1 MDKYKIVGKLRQLF
15 FGSMAVVMSAG
26 GVVATNMANA
36 FAADQ
41 SLDNN
46 VGVAARKLQYDDTES
61 YVSKNVNKKVVT
73 SEADKST
80 KEIKN
85 DLTETGYSIRLKQL
99 IAEQS
104 KIPKDCTVDTLWAK
118 YKDAFIAQYSTI
130 VKLYNAS
137 DDADY
142 YVANL
147 SSAKINGMGS
157 IYDAAFV
164 KGTNNANPNV
174 IKDIKFDKKTGL
186 AYIPKSYFEKNKNVL
201 ITGQVMYGGSI
212 NNQTIAIDTTVDNGG
227 EVTKQS
233 VEANAFDVTVKVPIT
248 TSKKMAEKL
257 KMSDFKV
264 FLNGSET
271 EMNLDKDDTATF
283 NKSTGVLELAVSPST
298 LTSIRVEIKKV
309 GAVKSVARFFTKDV
323 SASVKNPDQ
332 LKFVTDKK
340 TGNAIILDRID
351 PEKLKDGQVFE
362 YKSSVRYFSKLSDME
377 VDYNAKASAEAIRHS
392 IHYLYLPTGSANS
405 GWFDVYDKGSD
416 FSDQDGV
423 NQKTNFE
430 DVTFGMALPNST
442 SKYKATTADSKKV
455 KLDFH
460 MKGSFTTKYT
470 GDDAS
475 YSSKHMFAGECAHI
489 TNPMGSF
496 KEGET
501 AKLRLSVLHVDRQ
514 DQYVIIGINT
524 QEVNTQSG
532 FGIYKLKFEYNKPGN
547 VYVKKTSTNPS
558 MTNGSGC
565 YSFKGAKFGLYKDA
579 ACTDKEATL
588 TADENGNTQVEEV
601 DTGKYYVKEI
611 TAPTGYEKDDKVY
624 TVNVTEDND
633 EDHPAVVTIAD
644 QPKDDP
650 VNFEVKKVD
659 KETGETVQ
667 GDASLAGAEFTVKFY
682 NNFYNSASD
691 LPSKATK
698 TWVLQTKKLGNKYAL
713 EFRDQYKVSGDSFYM
728 DSNGTPVVPWGTLT
742 IEETKAPDGYKI
754 KDSTVSV
761 NGQVLSNRIYFTRVS
776 DKDGEQPS
784 KVVTDFTVSDPAK
797 KYGIQVWKV
806 DKELD
811 KSEAIGGKDHKISET
826 GTTLEGVQFS
836 IINRSATAIKYGDKT
851 VNPGEEVT
859 KITTSWNSNLKK
871 YTAQTDERTLPY
883 GTYGVQ
889 EISSSQGYKMTDGT
903 EKTVVCHGA
912 DGTMYTPD
920 LDANLKFPNQVFRG
934 DYSVRKKSDEGKSI
948 SAAFKVT
955 NEATGET
962 HVIVTDKNGEF
973 DSTDNKHS
981 KNTNA
986 NDKLLKGYTKNTVLK
1001 SSDFDLDAGV
1011 WFGQGE
1017 DGSVAKADD
1026 SLGAFYYGK
1035 YKIEELRS
1043 DSNKGLKLISTDF
1056 TITKDGKKINA
1067 GTLTDESEPSI
1078 GTKAKD
1084 EATGTNV
1091 ASATDDVTIID
1102 TVNYEHLDR
1111 GKYKLTA
1118 VLMDKAT
1125 KAAILDK
1132 DGKEVTASKVFSNTT
1147 KSGTV
1152 DVEININAAELSLA
1166 GKDVVVFETLTSEAD
1181 GTTIAVHHDINDEG
1195 QTIKFPEIK
1204 TKASDATTG
1213 SNIVEAKEDMKIKD
1227 TVSYKNLI
1235 KGKTYTIIGKLM
1247 DKETGKV
1254 VLDDD
1259 GKEVTASV
1267 KFTADAEDGTVD
1279 VIFEFSG
1286 VKTAGKKIVAFET
1299 LEYKGKEYAV
1309 HADINDNDQTVLIP
1323 KVSTTASDKN
1333 NGTHMSYAGKDVTI
1347 VDKVEVKNIV
1357 AGREYTLKG
1366 KVMDK
1371 KTGNPLL
1378 VDGKEITAEKTFKAN
1393 GENETVELEFT
1404 FDASALK
1411 GTTTVVFENLYEGEN
1426 EIGTHADL
1434 EDEGQTV
1441 EIPEIGTTLIGKDS
1455 QIHVINADEK
1465 ITLVDT
1471 VKYKGLEKGREYKV
1485 DGVLYDKETKQPL
1498 EIDGK
1503 QVTASATFTA
1513 EASEG
1518 SVDVTFEFN
1527 GSDLAGKTLVAFEEA
1542 YDVETNTL
1550 VADHKDIDDGEQTV
1564 VVPKIGTTLTD
1575 KDGNKTVN
1583 AAKETVLVDT
1593 VKYENLEVGREVELK
1608 GILYDKNTQ
1617 KPIMIDGKE
1626 VTASAKF
1633 TPEEASGTAQVEF
1646 KFDAT
1651 SIAGKTAVAFEEA
1664 YDVKTGTLIGSHKD
1678 IDDSDQTVNFPEL
1691 HTTATD
1697 KADGDHTVNA
1707 DKKVT
1712 IVDTVKY
1719 KNVTPNKELEVSG
1732 TLYDK
1737 DTKKPVKV
1745 NGKEVAATAKFT
1757 PKEANG
1763 EVKVSFTFDAS
1774 KLGGYSL
1781 VAFEKMLDVETGAVI
1796 GTHEDITD
1804 KDQTVKVKG
1813 VKKTP
1818 KTTSHTSTPGSG
1830 SSSSSVKTGQKSIV
1844 PVVIGLIV
1852 VVVAGGAAFVI
1863 RKKQKGDKEQ

>member
-104 KIPKDCTVDTLWAK
+104 KIPKDCTIDTLWAK

-130 VKLYNAS
+130 VKLYNTS

-283 NKSTGVLELAVSPST
+283 NKSTGVLELAVSPAT
-298 LTSIRVEIKKV
+298 LTSVRVEVKKV
-309 GAVKSVARFFTKDV
+309 GAVKSVARFFTTDV
-323 SASVKNPDQ
+323 SASVKNPDK

-340 TGNAIILDRID
+340 TGNPIILDRVD
-351 PEKLKDGQVFE
+351 PAKLQDGQVFD
-362 YKSSVRYFSKLSDME
+362 YKSSIRYFSKLSDME
-377 VDYNAKASAEAIRHS
+377 VNYNMKATAEAIRHS
-392 IHYLYLPTGSANS
+392 IKYLYLPTGSEKS

-416 FSDQDGV
+416 FGDQDGV

-430 DVTFGMALPNST
+430 DVTFGIGLPNSS
-442 SKYKATTADSKKV
+442 SKYKATALNKNKA

-460 MKGSFTTKYT
+460 MKGSFVTKYT
-470 GDDAS
+470 GDKAT

-489 TNPMGSF
+489 TNPMG
-496 KEGET
+496 KVKDGED
-501 AKLRLSVLHVDRQ
+501 AKIRLSVLHVDLK
-514 DQYVIIGINT
+514 DQYVIIGLNT
-524 QEVNTQSG
+524 QEINTQSG
-532 FGIYKLKFEYNKPGN
+532 FGIYKLKYEYNNSGN
-547 VYVKKTSTNPS
+547 VQVKKVSANPS

-565 YSFKGAKFGLYKDA
+565 YSFKGATFGVYKDK
-579 ACTDKEATL
+579 ACTDKVTTL
-588 TADENGNTQVEEV
+588 TADENGNT
-601 DTGKYYVKEI
+601 DTDEIDVGDYFVKEI
-611 TAPTGYEKDDKVY
+611 NPPTGYAKNGQAYPVK
-624 TVNVTEDND
+624 VTEKNDDDN
-633 EDHPAVVTIAD
+633 PAVVTIAD

-667 GDASLAGAEFTVKFY
+667 GDANLSGAEFTVKFY

-698 TWVLQTKKLGNKYAL
+698 TWVLKTQKNMKGNYVLSFDDKY
-713 EFRDQYKVSGDSFYM
+713 KISGDDFYR
-728 DSNGTPVVPWGTLT
+728 DSDGTPVVPWGTLT

-811 KSEAIGGKDHKISET
+811 KSETIGGKDHKISET

-920 LDANLKFPNQVFRG
+920 LDANLKFPNQVVRG

-986 NDKLLKGYTKNTVLK
+986 NDKLLKGYTKDTVLK

-1235 KGKTYTIIGKLM
+1235 KGKTYTMIGKLM

-1593 VKYENLEVGREVELK
+1593 VKY
-1608 GILYDKNTQ
+1608 
-1617 KPIMIDGKE
+1617 
-1626 VTASAKF
+1626 
-1633 TPEEASGTAQVEF
+1633 
-1646 KFDAT
+1646 
-1651 SIAGKTAVAFEEA
+1651 
-1664 YDVKTGTLIGSHKD
+1664 
-1678 IDDSDQTVNFPEL
+1678 
-1691 HTTATD
+1691 
-1697 KADGDHTVNA
+1697 
-1707 DKKVT
+1707 
-1712 IVDTVKY
+1712 

>member
-1 MDKYKIVGKLRQLF
+1 M
-15 FGSMAVVMSAG
+15 
-26 GVVATNMANA
+26 
-36 FAADQ
+36 
-41 SLDNN
+41 
-46 VGVAARKLQYDDTES
+46 
-61 YVSKNVNKKVVT
+61 
-73 SEADKST
+73 
-80 KEIKN
+80 
-85 DLTETGYSIRLKQL
+85 
-99 IAEQS
+99 
-104 KIPKDCTVDTLWAK
+104 
-118 YKDAFIAQYSTI
+118 
-130 VKLYNAS
+130 
-137 DDADY
+137 
-142 YVANL
+142 
-147 SSAKINGMGS
+147 
-157 IYDAAFV
+157 
-164 KGTNNANPNV
+164 
-174 IKDIKFDKKTGL
+174 
-186 AYIPKSYFEKNKNVL
+186 
-201 ITGQVMYGGSI
+201 
-212 NNQTIAIDTTVDNGG
+212 
-227 EVTKQS
+227 
-233 VEANAFDVTVKVPIT
+233 
-248 TSKKMAEKL
+248 
-257 KMSDFKV
+257 
-264 FLNGSET
+264 
-271 EMNLDKDDTATF
+271 
-283 NKSTGVLELAVSPST
+283 
-298 LTSIRVEIKKV
+298 
-309 GAVKSVARFFTKDV
+309 
-323 SASVKNPDQ
+323 
-332 LKFVTDKK
+332 
-340 TGNAIILDRID
+340 
-351 PEKLKDGQVFE
+351 
-362 YKSSVRYFSKLSDME
+362 
-377 VDYNAKASAEAIRHS
+377 
-392 IHYLYLPTGSANS
+392 
-405 GWFDVYDKGSD
+405 
-416 FSDQDGV
+416 
-423 NQKTNFE
+423 
-430 DVTFGMALPNST
+430 
-442 SKYKATTADSKKV
+442 
-455 KLDFH
+455 
-460 MKGSFTTKYT
+460 
-470 GDDAS
+470 
-475 YSSKHMFAGECAHI
+475 
-489 TNPMGSF
+489 
-496 KEGET
+496 
-501 AKLRLSVLHVDRQ
+501 
-514 DQYVIIGINT
+514 
-524 QEVNTQSG
+524 
-532 FGIYKLKFEYNKPGN
+532 
-547 VYVKKTSTNPS
+547 
-558 MTNGSGC
+558 
-565 YSFKGAKFGLYKDA
+565 
-579 ACTDKEATL
+579 
-588 TADENGNTQVEEV
+588 
-601 DTGKYYVKEI
+601 
-611 TAPTGYEKDDKVY
+611 
-624 TVNVTEDND
+624 
-633 EDHPAVVTIAD
+633 
-644 QPKDDP
+644 
-650 VNFEVKKVD
+650 
-659 KETGETVQ
+659 
-667 GDASLAGAEFTVKFY
+667 
-682 NNFYNSASD
+682 
-691 LPSKATK
+691 
-698 TWVLQTKKLGNKYAL
+698 
-713 EFRDQYKVSGDSFYM
+713 
-728 DSNGTPVVPWGTLT
+728 
-742 IEETKAPDGYKI
+742 
-754 KDSTVSV
+754 
-761 NGQVLSNRIYFTRVS
+761 
-776 DKDGEQPS
+776 
-784 KVVTDFTVSDPAK
+784 
-797 KYGIQVWKV
+797 
-806 DKELD
+806 
-811 KSEAIGGKDHKISET
+811 
-826 GTTLEGVQFS
+826 
-836 IINRSATAIKYGDKT
+836 
-851 VNPGEEVT
+851 
-859 KITTSWNSNLKK
+859 
-871 YTAQTDERTLPY
+871 
-883 GTYGVQ
+883 
-889 EISSSQGYKMTDGT
+889 
-903 EKTVVCHGA
+903 
-912 DGTMYTPD
+912 
-920 LDANLKFPNQVFRG
+920 
-934 DYSVRKKSDEGKSI
+934 
-948 SAAFKVT
+948 
-955 NEATGET
+955 
-962 HVIVTDKNGEF
+962 
-973 DSTDNKHS
+973 
-981 KNTNA
+981 
-986 NDKLLKGYTKNTVLK
+986 
-1001 SSDFDLDAGV
+1001 
-1011 WFGQGE
+1011 
-1017 DGSVAKADD
+1017 
-1026 SLGAFYYGK
+1026 
-1035 YKIEELRS
+1035 
-1043 DSNKGLKLISTDF
+1043 
-1056 TITKDGKKINA
+1056 
-1067 GTLTDESEPSI
+1067 
-1078 GTKAKD
+1078 
-1084 EATGTNV
+1084 

-1166 GKDVVVFETLTSEAD
+1166 GKDVVVFETLTSETD

-1235 KGKTYTIIGKLM
+1235 KGKTYTMIGKLM

-1745 NGKEVAATAKFT
+1745 NGKEVTATAKFT

-1852 VVVAGGAAFVI
+1852 VVVAGGTAFVI
-1863 RKKQKGDKEQ
+1863 RKKQKSDKEQ

>member
-104 KIPKDCTVDTLWAK
+104 KIPKDCTIDTLWAK

-698 TWVLQTKKLGNKYAL
+698 TWVLQTKKLGNK
-713 EFRDQYKVSGDSFYM
+713 
-728 DSNGTPVVPWGTLT
+728 
-742 IEETKAPDGYKI
+742 
-754 KDSTVSV
+754 
-761 NGQVLSNRIYFTRVS
+761 
-776 DKDGEQPS
+776 
-784 KVVTDFTVSDPAK
+784 
-797 KYGIQVWKV
+797 
-806 DKELD
+806 
-811 KSEAIGGKDHKISET
+811 
-826 GTTLEGVQFS
+826 
-836 IINRSATAIKYGDKT
+836 
-851 VNPGEEVT
+851 
-859 KITTSWNSNLKK
+859 
-871 YTAQTDERTLPY
+871 
-883 GTYGVQ
+883 
-889 EISSSQGYKMTDGT
+889 
-903 EKTVVCHGA
+903 
-912 DGTMYTPD
+912 
-920 LDANLKFPNQVFRG
+920 
-934 DYSVRKKSDEGKSI
+934 
-948 SAAFKVT
+948 
-955 NEATGET
+955 
-962 HVIVTDKNGEF
+962 
-973 DSTDNKHS
+973 
-981 KNTNA
+981 
-986 NDKLLKGYTKNTVLK
+986 
-1001 SSDFDLDAGV
+1001 
-1011 WFGQGE
+1011 
-1017 DGSVAKADD
+1017 
-1026 SLGAFYYGK
+1026 
-1035 YKIEELRS
+1035 
-1043 DSNKGLKLISTDF
+1043 
-1056 TITKDGKKINA
+1056 
-1067 GTLTDESEPSI
+1067 
-1078 GTKAKD
+1078 
-1084 EATGTNV
+1084 
-1091 ASATDDVTIID
+1091 
-1102 TVNYEHLDR
+1102 
-1111 GKYKLTA
+1111 
-1118 VLMDKAT
+1118 
-1125 KAAILDK
+1125 
-1132 DGKEVTASKVFSNTT
+1132 
-1147 KSGTV
+1147 
-1152 DVEININAAELSLA
+1152 
-1166 GKDVVVFETLTSEAD
+1166 
-1181 GTTIAVHHDINDEG
+1181 
-1195 QTIKFPEIK
+1195 
-1204 TKASDATTG
+1204 
-1213 SNIVEAKEDMKIKD
+1213 
-1227 TVSYKNLI
+1227 
-1235 KGKTYTIIGKLM
+1235 
-1247 DKETGKV
+1247 
-1254 VLDDD
+1254 
-1259 GKEVTASV
+1259 
-1267 KFTADAEDGTVD
+1267 
-1279 VIFEFSG
+1279 
-1286 VKTAGKKIVAFET
+1286 
-1299 LEYKGKEYAV
+1299 
-1309 HADINDNDQTVLIP
+1309 
-1323 KVSTTASDKN
+1323 
-1333 NGTHMSYAGKDVTI
+1333 
-1347 VDKVEVKNIV
+1347 
-1357 AGREYTLKG
+1357 
-1366 KVMDK
+1366 
-1371 KTGNPLL
+1371 
-1378 VDGKEITAEKTFKAN
+1378 
-1393 GENETVELEFT
+1393 
-1404 FDASALK
+1404 
-1411 GTTTVVFENLYEGEN
+1411 
-1426 EIGTHADL
+1426 
-1434 EDEGQTV
+1434 
-1441 EIPEIGTTLIGKDS
+1441 
-1455 QIHVINADEK
+1455 
-1465 ITLVDT
+1465 
-1471 VKYKGLEKGREYKV
+1471 
-1485 DGVLYDKETKQPL
+1485 
-1498 EIDGK
+1498 
-1503 QVTASATFTA
+1503 
-1513 EASEG
+1513 
-1518 SVDVTFEFN
+1518 
-1527 GSDLAGKTLVAFEEA
+1527 
-1542 YDVETNTL
+1542 
-1550 VADHKDIDDGEQTV
+1550 
-1564 VVPKIGTTLTD
+1564 
-1575 KDGNKTVN
+1575 
-1583 AAKETVLVDT
+1583 
-1593 VKYENLEVGREVELK
+1593 
-1608 GILYDKNTQ
+1608 
-1617 KPIMIDGKE
+1617 
-1626 VTASAKF
+1626 
-1633 TPEEASGTAQVEF
+1633 
-1646 KFDAT
+1646 
-1651 SIAGKTAVAFEEA
+1651 
-1664 YDVKTGTLIGSHKD
+1664 
-1678 IDDSDQTVNFPEL
+1678 
-1691 HTTATD
+1691 
-1697 KADGDHTVNA
+1697 
-1707 DKKVT
+1707 
-1712 IVDTVKY
+1712 
-1719 KNVTPNKELEVSG
+1719 
-1732 TLYDK
+1732 
-1737 DTKKPVKV
+1737 
-1745 NGKEVAATAKFT
+1745 
-1757 PKEANG
+1757 
-1763 EVKVSFTFDAS
+1763 
-1774 KLGGYSL
+1774 
-1781 VAFEKMLDVETGAVI
+1781 
-1796 GTHEDITD
+1796 
-1804 KDQTVKVKG
+1804 
-1813 VKKTP
+1813 
-1818 KTTSHTSTPGSG
+1818 
-1830 SSSSSVKTGQKSIV
+1830 
-1844 PVVIGLIV
+1844 
-1852 VVVAGGAAFVI
+1852 
-1863 RKKQKGDKEQ
+1863 